1 MSRKIL
7 KKVSIIF
14 YYINLIDIKP
24 ARKFSDASTFCS
36 INTKDM
42 EEKKLITTT
51 DPISNLKINNSFNFS
66 SAINILRLNKLIY
79 LDSEDILKYRNKY
92 KSLDKFNA
100 KEEKIIVNKFEVNY
114 QNRKNIDCAKNKP
127 QCNIKNNN
135 VSNLVNTVP
144 KSNDKKNNISKQKQ
158 KKRLKLKALSNKK
171 KSEIYS
177 QNLDISLMKEKPP
190 KVNEFFQHD
199 YSFNEKPTE
208 KSNETFGKLNKE
220 TIPVAFYNHLMIND
234 KKEKTLN
241 NKHKYFRT
249 STTQRNKKKLLTI
262 IYYSP

>member
-1 MSRKIL
+1 
-7 KKVSIIF
+7 
-14 YYINLIDIKP
+14 
-24 ARKFSDASTFCS
+24 
-36 INTKDM
+36 M
-42 EEKKLITTT
+42 EEQKLNTTT
-51 DPISNLKINNSFNFS
+51 GPISNLKINNSFNYS
-66 SAINILRLNKLIY
+66 SAINILKLNKLIN
-79 LDSEDILKYRNKY
+79 LDSEDKLKYRNKY

-135 VSNLVNTVP
+135 VSNLVNTVL
-144 KSNDKKNNISKQKQ
+144 KSNNKKNNISKQ
-158 KKRLKLKALSNKK
+158 KKRLKLKALSKKK

-177 QNLDISLMKEKPP
+177 QNFDISLMKEKPP
-190 KVNEFFQHD
+190 KVNEFYQHD
-199 YSFNEKPTE
+199 YSFNEKLIE

-234 KKEKTLN
+234 KKEKTFN

-249 STTQRNKKKLLTI
+249 SITQRNKKKLLTI